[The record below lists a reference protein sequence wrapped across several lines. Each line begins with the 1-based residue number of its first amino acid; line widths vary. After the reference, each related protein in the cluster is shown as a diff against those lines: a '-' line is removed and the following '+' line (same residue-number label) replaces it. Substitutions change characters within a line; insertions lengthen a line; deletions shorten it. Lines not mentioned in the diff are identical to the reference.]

1 MKPAIP
7 IIMGANIGTSVTN
20 TIVSL
25 CQMAEKEEFRR
36 AFAGATV
43 HDMFN
48 LLAVLI
54 LLPLELASQ
63 YLFRLTD
70 AMVESLDIETN
81 KALKKDLLKKIT
93 KPFTNVIIQLDK
105 KIIEKIAKGDKSVGD
120 KSLIKFWCDK
130 GTEVT
135 YNKTETVL
143 RNITDTFKNDAVLA
157 KNSTV
162 PRNISTT
169 VKTVTMYVNN
179 TVTDTKTVFTEPC
192 KFLFHDT
199 GMSDTEV
206 GVILLIASL
215 IILCV
220 CLVLIVKTLHSLLRG
235 QIALMIRKTFNS
247 DFPKPF
253 TFLTGYLAILVG
265 AGLTILVQS
274 SSIFTSAITP
284 LVGLGIVGLER
295 VYPLTL
301 GANIG
306 TTATGILAAFASDG
320 EKLNLA
326 LQIALC
332 HLFFNISGIIIWYPI
347 PQLRRVPIKFA
358 KALGNTTAEYRWFA
372 IAYLFV
378 VFFIFPGAIFGLS
391 LAGWK
396 IFAGIMVP
404 IVVFF
409 LVIIIINIMQDKKQN
424 WLPSR
429 LQTWKWLPEPLRSL
443 EPYDRAIIGVGK
455 KMKIKKLQMGKK

>member
-1 MKPAIP
+1 M
-7 IIMGANIGTSVTN
+7 
-20 TIVSL
+20 
-25 CQMAEKEEFRR
+25 
-36 AFAGATV
+36 
-43 HDMFN
+43 
-48 LLAVLI
+48 
-54 LLPLELASQ
+54 
-63 YLFRLTD
+63 
-70 AMVESLDIETN
+70 
-81 KALKKDLLKKIT
+81 
-93 KPFTNVIIQLDK
+93 
-105 KIIEKIAKGDKSVGD
+105 
-120 KSLIKFWCDK
+120 
-130 GTEVT
+130 
-135 YNKTETVL
+135 
-143 RNITDTFKNDAVLA
+143 
-157 KNSTV
+157 
-162 PRNISTT
+162 
-169 VKTVTMYVNN
+169 
-179 TVTDTKTVFTEPC
+179 
-192 KFLFHDT
+192 
-199 GMSDTEV
+199 
-206 GVILLIASL
+206 
-215 IILCV
+215 
-220 CLVLIVKTLHSLLRG
+220 KTLHSLLRG

-378 VFFIFPGAIFGLS
+378 VFFILPGAIFGLS